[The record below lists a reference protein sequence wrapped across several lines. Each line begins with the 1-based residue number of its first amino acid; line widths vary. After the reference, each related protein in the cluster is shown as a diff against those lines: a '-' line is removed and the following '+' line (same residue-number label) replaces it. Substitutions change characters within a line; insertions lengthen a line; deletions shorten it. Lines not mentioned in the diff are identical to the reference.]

1 MRDYTD
7 YRGSIEEN
15 EKKLWNK
22 EIPSS
27 LDFDYD
33 KLVGYKKEILRNLIM
48 KSIGFKEE
56 LKILDISTNK
66 GFFAMLMSE
75 EGHDVVA
82 IDSNMNTINSTKDR
96 SDREKLKIEFRVMDK
111 STLDFND
118 KTFDLIISSNI
129 TWDIQSPVNSFKEWR
144 RVLKDNGTLVYFDSN
159 WDCTK
164 SMEERPYLDRVLLNK
179 AGFSQVKI
187 DEKIYSKVFKE
198 EGVSPYNPRSIFM
211 VAANK

>member
-22 EIPSS
+22 SKSS
-27 LDFDYD
+27 KLDFNYD
-33 KLVGYKKEILRNLIM
+33 ELIGYKKEILRSLIM
-48 KSIGFKEE
+48 RNLKEKE
-56 LKILDISTNK
+56 HLKVLDISTNK
-66 GFFAMLMSE
+66 GFFAMLMAE
-75 EGHDVVA
+75 ERHDVVA
-82 IDSNMNTINSTKDR
+82 IDSDINAINNCKNRADK
-96 SDREKLKIEFRVMDK
+96 ENLKIDFRVMDK

-129 TWDIQSPVNSFKEWR
+129 TWDIQSPTNSFKEWK

-159 WDCTK
+159 WGLSK
-164 SMEERPYLDRVLLNK
+164 SIEERPYLDRELLNK
-179 AGFSQVKI
+179 VGFREVSI

-198 EGVSPYNPRSIFM
+198 EGVLPYKPKSIFM
-211 VAANK
+211 IAAHK

>member
-22 EIPSS
+22 GISS
-27 LDFDYD
+27 NLDFDYD
-33 KLVGYKKEILRNLIM
+33 KLVVYKREILRNLIM
-48 KSIGFKEE
+48 KNMGPKEA
-56 LKILDISTNK
+56 LKVLDVSTNK
-66 GFFAMLMSE
+66 GFFAILMAE

-82 IDSNMNTINSTKDR
+82 IDSNMNVVNNAKDR
-96 SDREKLKIEFRVMDK
+96 ADREKLKIDFRVMDK

-118 KTFDLIISSNI
+118 KTFDIIISSNI
-129 TWDIQSPVNSFKEWR
+129 TWDIQSPINSFKEWR

-159 WDCTK
+159 WDSTK
-164 SMEERPYLDRVLLNK
+164 SMEERPHLDRELLK
-179 AGFSQVKI
+179 KSGFSQVKI
-187 DEKIYSKVFKE
+187 DDKVYSKVFKE
-198 EGVSPYNPRSIFM
+198 KGVLPYKPKSIFM

>member
-22 EIPSS
+22 GISS
-27 LDFDYD
+27 NLDFDYD
-33 KLVGYKKEILRNLIM
+33 KLVVYKREILRNLIM
-48 KSIGFKEE
+48 KNMGPKEA
-56 LKILDISTNK
+56 LKVLDVSTNK
-66 GFFAMLMSE
+66 GFFAILMAE

-82 IDSNMNTINSTKDR
+82 IDSNMNVVNNAKDR
-96 SDREKLKIEFRVMDK
+96 ADREKLKIDFRVMDK

-118 KTFDLIISSNI
+118 KTFDIIISSNI
-129 TWDIQSPVNSFKEWR
+129 TWDIQSPINSFKEWR

-159 WDCTK
+159 WDSTK
-164 SMEERPYLDRVLLNK
+164 SMEERPHLDRELLK
-179 AGFSQVKI
+179 KSGFSQVKI
-187 DEKIYSKVFKE
+187 DDKVYSKVFKE
-198 EGVSPYNPRSIFM
+198 KGVLPYKSKSIFM

>member
-22 EIPSS
+22 GISSS

-48 KSIGFKEE
+48 KSIEVKEE
-56 LKILDISTNK
+56 LKVLDISTNK
-66 GFFAMLMSE
+66 GFFAMLMAE
-75 EGHDVVA
+75 EGHDIVA
-82 IDSNMNTINSTKDR
+82 IDSNMNTINSAKDR

-159 WDCTK
+159 WDSCK
-164 SMEERPYLDRVLLNK
+164 SIEERPYLDRALLNK

-198 EGVSPYNPRSIFM
+198 EGVLPYKPRSIFM